1 MKKPDAHSPVP
12 SKRPSLRP
20 GSVFGLALVLGFLF
34 ALPAARGAEP
44 EAAGPKVGV
53 PSPGVRGINE
63 TVDEIM
69 ARQRIADLKPPKP
82 QRLMPE
88 HELPLRKVAQDP
100 ASPQVAQWPPPSDQ
114 ARRADVGRN
123 TPQTLGTSFTGATLA
138 DTGAFPPDSMGAA
151 GPTQFVVFVNGRIR
165 TFNKTTGVADGVMNA
180 DPDVFFSSVMTPEAP
195 PGLNFTSDPQ
205 VRYDRLSG
213 RWFLTIIDV
222 PSSSAANIGDTPNRL
237 LIAVSD
243 AASSAALSGSTVWTF
258 YFVQQNTIGGGDSG
272 EFLDYPSLGVDVSAL
287 YVGGN
292 MFNAAAGTFVNFNA
306 YVIRKSSALSGG
318 PLVTTAFRG
327 LVGTD
332 GPDIPRGVDNYD
344 PAAAEGYIIGPSD
357 AAFGRLI
364 MRRISD
370 PGGTPAISA
379 NVAITVPATSFP
391 ITVDHLGNTGGT
403 NGNLDAIDDRL
414 FVAHIRNGRLWT
426 AHSNAVT
433 AAGVSSNSDA
443 QRRDGVRWYE
453 LNVPAGAGTP
463 TVVQSGTIFDSAATV
478 AAARQYWMGSVM
490 VSGQGHAALGFSTA
504 GTPFRADAATVGR
517 LSGDTV
523 GTTQTVSRYTASA
536 TAYNPP
542 GDPGPTRRWGDY
554 SFTSL
559 DPKDDMTMWTI
570 QEFCD
575 VTNSYGVRVV
585 KLIAPPP
592 ATPSSASS
600 LPVTIPPG
608 TSVFAVTGTS
618 SSGSGYFDPGANPP
632 AGPAF
637 NHIQASL
644 APSVAELTVN
654 SVTYLTPTSLMVSIT
669 NSGAPAGNHDLTI
682 TNPDGQSATTA
693 NFFTVAVAGTPD
705 LTVTKSHVGNF
716 FQGQTGAQ
724 YTITVTN
731 SGTASSSGTVAL
743 TDALPVVLTP
753 VSISGGGWGCTQPSG
768 PCTRSDALAAGN
780 SYPVLT
786 LTVNVAT
793 LSPPSV
799 TNSVTVSG
807 GGESNT
813 ANDTANDPTTILP
826 AGSFFTVA
834 PCRLLDTRS
843 SSPLGAGATMTVV
856 LTGGACGIP
865 VVAAAVS
872 MNVTV
877 TGAGATGYLLLY
889 AANQAPPS
897 TNNLSFNAGQTR
909 ANNAIV
915 GLVTDGSGMIKI
927 RNNSSAPLDVLI
939 DVNGFFE

>member
-1 MKKPDAHSPVP
+1 
-12 SKRPSLRP
+12 
-20 GSVFGLALVLGFLF
+20 
-34 ALPAARGAEP
+34 
-44 EAAGPKVGV
+44 
-53 PSPGVRGINE
+53 
-63 TVDEIM
+63 M

-82 QRLMPE
+82 QRRMPE
-88 HELPLRKVAQDP
+88 HEIPLEKMAQDP
-100 ASPQVAQWPPPSDQ
+100 ASPQAAQWPPPSDQ
-114 ARRADVGRN
+114 ERRAEVGRN

-151 GPTQFVVFVNGRIR
+151 GPSQFVVFVNGRIR
-165 TFNKTTGVADGVMNA
+165 TFNKTTGVADGVIDA
-180 DPDVFFSSVMTPEAP
+180 DPDVFFSPVMTPEAP

-222 PSSSAANIGDTPNRL
+222 PSSSALSIGDIPNRL
-237 LIAVSD
+237 LLAVSD
-243 AASSAALSGSTVWTF
+243 AASSAALSGTTVWTF
-258 YFVQQNTIGGGDSG
+258 YFVQQNTVGGGDSG
-272 EFLDYPSLGVDVSAL
+272 EFLDYPSLGVDVNAL

-332 GPDIPRGVDNYD
+332 GPDTPRGVDNYD

-364 MRRISD
+364 LRRISD

-379 NVAITVPATSFP
+379 NVAITVLATSLP
-391 ITVDHLGNTGGT
+391 ISVDHLGDTGGAS
-403 NGNLDAIDDRL
+403 GNLDAIDDRL

-426 AHSNAVT
+426 AHTNAVT
-433 AAGVSSNSDA
+433 AGGASSNSNA
-443 QRRDGVRWYE
+443 QRRNGVRWYE

-478 AAARQYWMGSVM
+478 AAARQYWMGSAM

-517 LSGDTV
+517 LKGDTLS
-523 GTTQTVSRYTASA
+523 TTQTVSRYTASA

-542 GDPGPTRRWGDY
+542 GDSGPPGPRRWGDY

-575 VTNSYGVRVV
+575 ATNSYGVRVV

-644 APSVAELTVN
+644 SPSVAGLTVN
-654 SVTYLTPTSLMVSIT
+654 SVTYLTPTSLTVSIT

-693 NFFTVAVAGTPD
+693 NFFTVAGPPTPD

-716 FQGQTGAQ
+716 LRGQSGAQ
-724 YTITVTN
+724 YAITVTN
-731 SGTASSSGTVAL
+731 SGTLSTAGTVTL
-743 TDALPVVLTP
+743 TDTLPAALTP

-780 SYPVLT
+780 SYPALT
-786 LTVNVAT
+786 LTVNVAA

-813 ANDTANDPTTILP
+813 ANDTANDPTTILSP
-826 AGSFFTVA
+826 GSFFTLA
-834 PCRLLDTRS
+834 PCRVLDTRS
-843 SSPLGAGATMTVV
+843 SSRLGAGATMTVV

-865 VVAAAVS
+865 AFAAAVS

-877 TGAGATGYLLLY
+877 TGAGATGNLVLY
-889 AANQAPPS
+889 AANQAQPS

-909 ANNAIV
+909 ANNGIV
-915 GLVTDGSGMIKI
+915 GLPTDGSGTIKI
-927 RNNSSAPLDVLI
+927 RNNSTAPLDVII

>member
-1 MKKPDAHSPVP
+1 MKRSASHSPAP
-12 SKRPSLRP
+12 SKRSSLRP
-20 GSVFGLALVLGFLF
+20 GSAFALALVLAFVF
-34 ALPAARGAEP
+34 VPSAAWGAEP

-53 PSPGVRGINE
+53 PSPGVSGINE
-63 TVDEIM
+63 TVDQIM
-69 ARQRIADLKPPKP
+69 ARQRIADLMPPKP
-82 QRLMPE
+82 QRVMPE
-88 HELPLRKVAQDP
+88 HEISLRKVAQDP
-100 ASPQVAQWPPPSDQ
+100 ASPLVAQWPPPSEQ
-114 ARRADVGRN
+114 ARLVDVGRY
-123 TPQTLGTSFTGATLA
+123 TPQTLGINFTGATLA

-151 GPTQFVVFVNGRIR
+151 GPSQFVVFVNGRIR
-165 TFNKTTGVADGVMNA
+165 TFNKTTGVADGVINA
-180 DPDVFFSSVMTPEAP
+180 DPDVFFSSVMTPEVP

-205 VRYDRLSG
+205 ARYDRLSG

-222 PSSSAANIGDTPNRL
+222 PSSSATSIGDIPNRML
-237 LIAVSD
+237 LAVSD

-258 YFVQQNTIGGGDSG
+258 YFVQQNTVGGGDSG
-272 EFLDYPSLGVDVSAL
+272 EFLDYPSLGVDVNAL

-292 MFNAAAGTFVNFNA
+292 MFSAAAGTFVNFNA
-306 YVIRKSSALSGG
+306 YVIRKSSVLSGG

-332 GPDIPRGVDNYD
+332 GPDSPRGVDNYD

-357 AAFGRLI
+357 VVFGRLI
-364 MRRISD
+364 LRRISD

-391 ITVDHLGNTGGT
+391 ITVDHLGDTGGT
-403 NGNLDAIDDRL
+403 NGNLDALDDRL

-478 AAARQYWMGSVM
+478 VAARQYWMGSVM

-517 LSGDTV
+517 LSGDTL
-523 GTTQTVSRYTASA
+523 GAIRTVSLYTASA

-575 VTNSYGVRVV
+575 ATNSYGVRVV
-585 KLIAPPP
+585 KLVAPPP

-608 TSVFAVTGTS
+608 TTVFAVIGTS

-644 APSVAELTVN
+644 APSVAGLTVN
-654 SVTYLTPTSLMVSIT
+654 SVTYLTPTSLLVSIT
-669 NSGAPAGNHDLTI
+669 NSGALAGNHDLTI

-693 NFFTVAVAGTPD
+693 NFFTVAVAGAPD
-705 LTVTKSHVGNF
+705 LTVAKSHVGNF
-716 FQGQTGAQ
+716 FQGQTGAK

-731 SGTASSSGTVAL
+731 SGNLSTSGTVTLAD
-743 TDALPVVLTP
+743 TLPTALTP

-793 LSPPSV
+793 LSPQNV

-813 ANDTANDPTTILP
+813 ANDVANDPTAILP
-826 AGSFFTVA
+826 VSSFFTVA

-843 SSPLGAGATMTVV
+843 SGQLGAGATMTVV
-856 LTGGACGIP
+856 LAGGACGIP
-865 VVAAAVS
+865 VLAAAVS
-872 MNVTV
+872 VNVAV
-877 TGAGATGYLLLY
+877 TGAGTTGYMQLY
-889 AANQAPPS
+889 AANQATPPTS
-897 TNNLSFNAGQTR
+897 TLSFKGGQTR

-915 GLVTDGSGMIKI
+915 GVATDGSGTIKV
-927 RNNSSAPLDVLI
+927 RNGSTAPLDVVI